1 MWSLVCVLSKATI
14 RGARD
19 SHVMLMYGLLC
30 GTKQSRRLFGND
42 YEFIFMV
49 SGWPCKK
56 GHDLLVMLLCLSRR
70 QNRGLA

>member
-42 YEFIFMV
+42 YEFIFMD

-56 GHDLLVMLLCLSRR
+56 GNDLLV
-70 QNRGLA
+70 